1 MFLTRMTSQQAVE
14 AAVVAETNDKEAEAK
29 SLPETSSSMNLTPD
43 IENTNLETVLVELCK
58 EMKEMVEG
66 AVTGYKVATETVTNH
81 MNIMQE
87 VLETNL
93 TGKDE
98 DAWNKMFEAAVAKSD
113 ATKCAEIKERE
124 AVAAIENVI
133 EMIAAGRKN
142 KATANNLEL
151 IVAEESATRAIG
163 MLEQAKAQGA
173 TMRSELK
180 VMEEYRDLVE
190 AGRQQFH
197 KEMAS
202 IMPDVK
208 LGEKNG
214 KLNEEELNMFI
225 THAYKKVLHL
235 QQELARQQTLEQE
248 RFKKALE
255 KQRVDI
261 QLGASDKMEADLG
274 AGEVQEGAG
283 EAEGGHTAG

>member
-1 MFLTRMTSQQAVE
+1 ME
-14 AAVVAETNDKEAEAK
+14 AAAALAETNNEEAEARI
-29 SLPETSSSMNLTPD
+29 LPENSLSLNLTPD
-43 IENTNLETVLVELCK
+43 IENTSLETVLVELCK
-58 EMKEMVEG
+58 EMREMVEG
-66 AVTGYKVATETVTNH
+66 AVTGYHVATETVTSH

-87 VLETNL
+87 VLETNM

-98 DAWNKMFEAAVAKSD
+98 AAWNKMFEAAVAKSD

-133 EMIAAGRKN
+133 EIIAAGRKN
-142 KATANNLEL
+142 KSTANNLEL
-151 IVAEESATRAIG
+151 MVAEESANRAIG
-163 MLEQAKAQGA
+163 MLEQAKAKGA

-214 KLNEEELNMFI
+214 KLNEDELNMFI

-255 KQRVDI
+255 KQRVDT
-261 QLGASDKMEADLG
+261 QLGESDKVVDIL
-274 AGEVQEGAG
+274 
-283 EAEGGHTAG
+283 